1 MLKIKNGVSWTDQSS
16 FAQKVAFWFR
26 LFLKVLGLYHEQKQV
41 SNKQPSQI
49 QGLNLC
55 CTVLP
60 VLTGELPGCQDSLDG
75 LIIF

>member
-26 LFLKVLGLYHEQKQV
+26 LFLKVLGLYNEQKQV

-55 CTVLP
+55 CTISLYW
-60 VLTGELPGCQDSLDG
+60 PGNYLAAK
-75 LIIF
+75 IA